1 MKTNGLMLLI
11 NNYQI
16 VGLML
21 LITIGFLII
30 WSKKLQSDDNLTDEN
45 QQDKIKH
52 KYTYFLSRMDIT
64 SAEIGVMIAIGIA
77 IFIGF
82 IFAIAWLIEKI

>member
-1 MKTNGLMLLI
+1 MMLLI

-16 VGLML
+16 IGLMI

-30 WSKKLQSDDNLTDEN
+30 WSKKLESEENISGDN
-45 QQDKIKH
+45 QQQNKIKH

-64 SAEIGVMIAIGIA
+64 SAEIGVMIGIGIA

-82 IFAIAWLIEKI
+82 IFAIEWLIKNLTN

>member
-16 VGLML
+16 IGLML
-21 LITIGFLII
+21 LITIGFLLI
-30 WSKKLQSDDNLTDEN
+30 WSKKLQSDENLPDDSQN
-45 QQDKIKH
+45 KIKH

-64 SAEIGVMIAIGIA
+64 SAEIGVMMAIGIA

-82 IFAIAWLIEKI
+82 IFAIIWLIEKM

>member
-16 VGLML
+16 IGLML
-21 LITIGFLII
+21 LITIGFLLI
-30 WSKKLQSDDNLTDEN
+30 WSKNLQSEDSLTDEN
-45 QQDKIKH
+45 QQDKINH

-64 SAEIGVMIAIGIA
+64 SAEIGVMITIGIA

-82 IFAIAWLIEKI
+82 IFAIVWLVEKI

>member
-1 MKTNGLMLLI
+1 MKTNGLMFLI

-16 VGLML
+16 IGLML

-30 WSKKLQSDDNLTDEN
+30 WSKKLQSEDNLTDEN
-45 QQDKIKH
+45 QQDKINH

-82 IFAIAWLIEKI
+82 IFAITWLIEKI